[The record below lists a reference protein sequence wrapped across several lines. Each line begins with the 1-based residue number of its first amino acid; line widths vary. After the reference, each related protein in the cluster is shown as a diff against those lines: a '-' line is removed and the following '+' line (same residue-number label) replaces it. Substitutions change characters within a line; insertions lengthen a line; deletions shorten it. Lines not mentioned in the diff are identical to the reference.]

1 MPRGN
6 QRSSCLSLHG
16 AIRLVK
22 RDAFIT
28 SEYGFSRADLAVA
41 VPHGK
46 WHGGDLIASV
56 FTRMDFPAKLAECC
70 EEEALD
76 EVRLK
81 SARLHALHIGTNR
94 RDAVYVHRVLGQCVF
109 VQQLLQLCTVKAR
122 VDDLIQS
129 ITYLLPVAV
138 ANRFDEKITQ
148 RTVLEG
154 EFAEHIEDLAMQ
166 CLTLL
171 LQLVK
176 EPLEHHAL
184 TRLLAHEVPQ
194 VTDLRLPDAMDASE
208 ALFEAVRVPR
218 QVIVDHEMCTLEVD
232 ALAGRV
238 GGDQDADFLILFE
251 QFLDL
256 APIVAE
262 HAAVD
267 GDDRLLA
274 SEQGANFIRQIAQC
288 VSVLREDDEFLT
300 RAVPLEHGGVVL
312 QQLRQF
318 VPFAICTALPYAVRH
333 VFKVL

>member
-41 VPHGK
+41 IPHGK

-129 ITYLLPVAV
+129 ITYLLPVPV
-138 ANRFDEKITQ
+138 ANRLDEKIAQ

-154 EFAEHIEDLAMQ
+154 EFAEHIKDLAMQ

-171 LQLVK
+171 FQLVK

-184 TRLLAHEVPQ
+184 ARLPAHEVPQ
-194 VTDLRLPDAMDASE
+194 VADLGLPDAVNTSE

-218 QVIVDHEMCTLEVD
+218 QVIVDHEMCTLQVD
-232 ALAGRV
+232 ALACRV

-274 SEQGANFIRQIAQC
+274 TEQGTDFIGQIAQC

-312 QQLRQF
+312 QQLRQL
-318 VPFAICTALPYAVRH
+318 VPFPICTALPHAVRH
-333 VFKVL
+333 VLKVL